1 MLLYIKNGWHT
12 VNDAV
17 FVFNKTQKEGN
28 CLMSIKKFFN
38 SVCACS
44 VVSSLILSSVILNV
58 GAVSPSV
65 KAVSESEDGVT
76 SLTADF
82 SGLTQGAVRD
92 GATVAGEKDTATI
105 DYLNERF
112 AFYDFQDLSKQWKD
126 LYADEHRRAYFERND
141 VNGYLAQIENGVGRF
156 PDTAALTDWSLDGI
170 INLGGGAFRLDGAEI
185 PTWTVDGKYIHCT
198 AYAGSENYN
207 FRQENIM
214 YFRGN
219 TPTTL
224 AVFKNFELEFA
235 FKFKTEEELNGTN
248 PADSVAVVFDS
259 VTAGDLFDKKYSI
272 FTATPDGKYYLG
284 SFSDYWQLPNHTM
297 QLTDT
302 SGNHASFE
310 RGKEYRLVIR
320 RVGRTMAVT
329 FTDAET
335 NRIVAS
341 VNETNL
347 PLILQNQGG
356 YVGITGS
363 NAGAKY
369 ADITMTRLND
379 QGMSV
384 NYSNSV
390 NGYSF
395 GVSAQGLAD
404 FRSHYRCAED
414 VMNNHWNIWCFRDQ
428 NNKYGLYPYNFSERG
443 GVGQRVFT
451 DTTEVWLGSSDY
463 TKMVS
468 DYLDHYFSVY
478 YDGSV
483 NNNRY
488 FGKANH
494 FWHRPTADTE
504 VNLRGWAGLM
514 KLHAYCHDTAPM
526 ILAQSDLG
534 WNTDQKLL
542 SGVTTLAPKKSD
554 GTDIYTENFET
565 RFSLRMYDGDS
576 ERATAL
582 SFRSGKAGVML
593 ADDNNGYA
601 DKVTLLFSNR
611 GWQLYDGTSVPFG
624 GSTYRSYADND
635 TAGGDVDI
643 YVKAVGEKLTIKVTR
658 IADGKVLLDTTETVS
673 KTGAGYLYYSAC
685 HENGFFYSFDCNAL
699 DEEGNVTNWNSSNMK
714 SLYDENKLLTLGR
727 AGIANSVLQMD
738 WSNSG
743 FEISGKISG
752 KLAIMT
758 NITYLEQGLTA
769 PVTLNVIVDGGE
781 PYTVNAPKGLQ
792 RVVLAENLT
801 DAEHTVKVI
810 SGHSPWFK
818 YFDVTDIF
826 YNGTLN
832 EVKRDKGKIRMLAIG
847 DSITAAFGIYGDNSS
862 DSGVRNN
869 HITTT
874 NGYYSYAAIA
884 ARALDADLEV
894 VANEAAS
901 INEIHPFVNKLNKR
915 QNAPDWNWADN
926 QNDIIVINLGTNDEV
941 RIPAD
946 TAYNNAMALLRDM
959 RQKNP
964 NAYIIWMYG
973 MMSKNYKDS
982 VYEKAVNDMN
992 DAKIFALETEP
1003 ATSGMASHPNAAEHE
1018 QYALELES
1026 FIREKCSDLV
1036 AYTEHTETVRELEER
1051 GKVAFKGRSKRN
1063 GDGVS
1068 SLYGAAGIA
1077 VNGYMYGDVAV
1088 KLAYPG
1094 VGASIVR
1101 LEVITDGEH
1110 KTMEFARG
1118 TEGFITVDNL
1128 PRGNHSVEIRRAYTD
1143 WGEVSFEALKYS
1155 GALEKAQY
1163 KDIQMEF
1170 LGDSITVGEGMYGRL
1185 PIETG
1190 ENYVRYQNSLKGYAA
1205 LTADAL
1211 NADFS
1216 MLAHSG
1222 ATTQGILDE
1231 YKRIDGEYILGADK
1245 KDIVVINL
1253 TTNDVGL
1260 PAADDAKKTA
1270 VKESMRNLINAVIE
1284 KNGKD
1289 VCIVWAYGMMTTNNL
1304 DFVKAAVEEIAGDNN
1319 RIMFCDLSAALNNG
1333 GHGNHPDINGN
1344 IKAAEILSGF
1354 ISEKVMP
1361 LIPEKPVYAPGD
1373 VNGDGKTDIRD
1384 LVRIKK
1390 YLADPD
1396 SIVVYGADY
1405 NKDGRID
1412 SRDLA
1417 GIRKL
1422 LLGIE

>member
-1 MLLYIKNGWHT
+1 MR
-12 VNDAV
+12 
-17 FVFNKTQKEGN
+17 
-28 CLMSIKKFFN
+28 IKKFFN

-44 VVSSLILSSVILNV
+44 VISALILSSVILNV
-58 GAVSPSV
+58 DMIFLPA
-65 KAVSESEDGVT
+65 KAAAESGEDVT

-92 GATVAGEKDTATI
+92 GATVVGEKDTATVN
-105 DYLNERF
+105 YLNKRF
-112 AFYDFQDLSKQWKD
+112 AFYAFQDLSKQWND
-126 LYADEHRRAYFERND
+126 VYADEHRRVYFERND
-141 VNGYLAQIENGVGRF
+141 VNGYITDINDGLGRF
-156 PDTAALTDWSLDGI
+156 PDTAARTDWSIDGI
-170 INLGGGAFRLDGAEI
+170 TNLGGGAFRLDGAEI

-224 AVFKNFELEFA
+224 AVFKNFELSMA
-235 FKFKTEEELNGTN
+235 FMFKTEEELNGIN

-259 VTAGDLFDKKYSI
+259 VTAGDLLDKKYSI

-284 SFSDYWQLPNHTM
+284 SFANYWQLPDHTM

-302 SGNHASFE
+302 SGNKVSFE
-310 RGKEYRLVIR
+310 RGKEYRLEMR

-329 FTDAET
+329 FIDAET
-335 NRIVAS
+335 NKIVAS
-341 VNETNL
+341 ANETNL
-347 PLILQNQGG
+347 PVILQNQGG

-379 QGMSV
+379 QGMTV

-390 NGYSF
+390 NGYNF

-404 FRSHYRCAED
+404 FRSHYRCTDD
-414 VMNNHWNIWCFRDQ
+414 VMNNRWNIWCFRDQ
-428 NNKYGLYPYNFSERG
+428 NNKYGIYQYNFSERG
-443 GVGQRVFT
+443 GIGQRVFT
-451 DTTEVWLGSSDY
+451 DTTNVWLGSSDY

-468 DYLDHYFSVY
+468 DYLDNYFSVY
-478 YDGSV
+478 YDGV
-483 NNNRY
+483 LNNNHY
-488 FGKANH
+488 YGKAAH
-494 FWHRPTADTE
+494 FWHRPTANTE
-504 VNLRGWAGLM
+504 VNLPGWSGLM
-514 KLHAYCHDTAPM
+514 QLNAYCHDTAPM
-526 ILAQSDLG
+526 ILAYSDLG
-534 WNTDQKLL
+534 FDRDQKLL

-565 RFSLRMYDGDS
+565 HFSLRMYDGDS

-582 SFRSGKAGVML
+582 SFRSDKAGVML
-593 ADDNNGYA
+593 GDDNNGYA

-611 GWQLYDGTSVPFG
+611 GWQLYDGTSVPLN
-624 GSTYRSYADND
+624 GSTYRSWADND

-643 YVKAVGEKLTIKVTR
+643 YVKAVGEKLIIKVTR
-658 IADGKVLLDTTETVS
+658 ITDGKVLLDTTETVS

-685 HENGFFYSFDCNAL
+685 HEHGFFYSFDCNAL
-699 DEEGNVTNWNSSNMK
+699 DGEGNITNWNSSNIK

-727 AGIANSVLQMD
+727 AGIVNSALQMD

-743 FEISGKISG
+743 FELSGKISG
-752 KLAIMT
+752 ELAIMT
-758 NITYLEQGLTA
+758 NITYLEALTA

-781 PYTVNAPKGLQ
+781 PYTVKAEQGLH

-801 DAEHTVKVI
+801 DVEHTIKVI
-810 SGHSPWFK
+810 SGQSPWFK
-818 YFDVTDIF
+818 HFDVTDVF

-832 EVKRDKGKIRMLAIG
+832 EIERDKGKIRMLAIG

-862 DSGVRNN
+862 DSSVRDN

-915 QNAPDWNWADN
+915 QNAPDWNWANN

-941 RIPAD
+941 HIPAD

-982 VYEKAVNDMN
+982 VYEKAVKDMN

-1018 QYALELES
+1018 QFAKELES

-1036 AYTEHTETVRELEER
+1036 AYTEHIETVRELEES

-1068 SLYGAAGIA
+1068 SIYGAAGIA
-1077 VNGYMYGDVAV
+1077 VNGYMYGDIAV

-1094 VGASIVR
+1094 IGANIVR

-1143 WGEVSFEALKYS
+1143 WGELTFESIKYS
-1155 GALEKAQY
+1155 GELEKAQY

-1170 LGDSITVGEGMYGRL
+1170 LGDSITVGEGMYGWL

-1231 YKRIDGEYILGADK
+1231 YKRIDSEYILGADK
-1245 KDIVVINL
+1245 KEIVVINL

-1260 PAADDAKKTA
+1260 PEADDAKKTA

-1304 DFVKAAVEEIAGDNN
+1304 DFVKKAVEEIAGDNN
-1319 RIMFCDLSAALNNG
+1319 RIRFCDLSAALNNG
-1333 GHGNHPDINGN
+1333 GQGNHPDINGN
-1344 IKAAEILSGF
+1344 IKAAEILSSF
-1354 ISEKVMP
+1354 ISEKVIP

-1373 VNGDGKTDIRD
+1373 INGDGKIDIRD

-1390 YLADPD
+1390 YLTDPD

-1405 NKDGRID
+1405 NGDGRID
-1412 SRDLA
+1412 SLDLA

-1422 LLGIE
+1422 LLGIK